1 MPFFCD
7 PSSLI
12 KYWCISMIND
22 YHVSKNFNIPIGNNL
37 NTVDAWMI
45 DCFTVIEQELNNIKK
60 YEVGK
65 NGT

>member
-1 MPFFCD
+1 
-7 PSSLI
+7 
-12 KYWCISMIND
+12 MIND